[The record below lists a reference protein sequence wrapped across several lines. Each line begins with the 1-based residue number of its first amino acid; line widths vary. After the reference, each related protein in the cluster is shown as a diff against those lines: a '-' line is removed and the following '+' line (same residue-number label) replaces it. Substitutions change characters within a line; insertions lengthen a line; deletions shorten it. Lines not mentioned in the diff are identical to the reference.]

1 MDKKFVILTKQ
12 TEEGSTVPSK
22 VWITFLNNGFEQ
34 VWVPLMHWADGRM
47 QQMVWSSEWCDEKQR
62 LVRTNPE
69 IKNLYTRISQENEV
83 LLTVNKKQ

>member
-34 VWVPLMHWADGRM
+34 VWVPLMALGR
-47 QQMVWSSEWCDEKQR
+47 R
-62 LVRTNPE
+62 
-69 IKNLYTRISQENEV
+69 
-83 LLTVNKKQ
+83 